1 MCTNYKRHTAERI
14 ENMKKGPVK
23 FVILVLIIFIMYNM
37 AGLISPDIK
46 TQVVSSGSLEKVYSL
61 DGVIIRDETTM
72 SAGEAGVFEAKVKE
86 GEIVK
91 KNKLVASVY
100 KGEVD
105 NQTQNRLEEINR
117 RINEIN
123 AQTGTEHHSN
133 DAYKLEQTITAKI
146 NDIIMASND
155 RDAEKVTTLKQNL
168 SALATK
174 RVSTGTKDESSSLLA
189 ELRAEKE
196 QLEKSFSASK
206 SDIYS
211 PVHGQFSTN
220 IDGYEGL
227 MTNDAA
233 FSMTVA
239 DYQLMKKNRLSKNDI
254 EKSGVTCKIIDNY
267 QWSVATLVNDSV
279 ASHLEKGKAV
289 YVRFP
294 HDNTEVAATISHIS
308 AEASNKYVV
317 VITSTSNSEYAFGNR
332 EVEFDLVYQKY
343 TGIKVPVKALSVS
356 ADGATGVY
364 VLVNSAV
371 QFKPVNV
378 LYKDSKYAIV
388 ETATQSG
395 GLLLYDEVITYAK
408 DYTEGKKYE

>member
-1 MCTNYKRHTAERI
+1 
-14 ENMKKGPVK
+14 MKKGPVK
-23 FVILVLIIFIMYNM
+23 IVILIGIIFIMYNM
-37 AGLISPDIK
+37 AGLVSPDIK

-61 DGVIIRDETTM
+61 EGIVIRDETTM
-72 SAGEAGVFEAKVKE
+72 SAGESGIFESKVNE

-100 KGEVD
+100 KGAVD
-105 NQTQNRLEEINR
+105 NKTQSRLEEINR

-123 AQTGTEHHSN
+123 AQTSTEHHSN

-155 RDAEKVTTLKQNL
+155 RDAEKVATLKDNL
-168 SALATK
+168 STLAIK
-174 RVSTGTKDESSSLLA
+174 RISTGTNEESSTLLS
-189 ELRAEKE
+189 ELKSEKE
-196 QLEKSFSASK
+196 QLEKSFNASK
-206 SDIYS
+206 SDIYA
-211 PVHGQFSTN
+211 PVHGQFSTV

-227 MTNDAA
+227 MTNDTAVG
-233 FSMTVA
+233 MTVA
-239 DYQLMKKNRLSKNDI
+239 DYQLMKKNKLSKSDI
-254 EKSGVTCKIIDNY
+254 EKSGVCCKIIDNY

-279 ASHLEKGKAV
+279 ASRLEKDKSV
-289 YVRFP
+289 YIRFP
-294 HDNTEVAATISHIS
+294 NDNTEVPATISHIS
-308 AEASNKYVV
+308 PEASNKYVV
-317 VITSTSNSEYAFGNR
+317 VITSTTNCDYAFSNR
-332 EVEFDLVYQKY
+332 EIEFDLVYQKY

-371 QFKPVNV
+371 QFKPVTV

-388 ETATQSG
+388 ETATQNG

-408 DYTEGKKYE
+408 DYTEGKKYD